1 MSGSTDGAGH
11 RGSVFAEERYQRDA
25 STRSMERG
33 YGASFFSG
41 RREIGKEELEE
52 WRKLLGR

>member
-1 MSGSTDGAGH
+1 M
-11 RGSVFAEERYQRDA
+11 FAEDRYQRDA

-41 RREIGKEELEE
+41 RREIGKGELEE

>member
-1 MSGSTDGAGH
+1 M
-11 RGSVFAEERYQRDA
+11 FAEERYQRDA

-41 RREIGKEELEE
+41 RSEIGKEELEE
-52 WRKLLGR
+52 RRELLGR

>member
-1 MSGSTDGAGH
+1 MVRA
-11 RGSVFAEERYQRDA
+11 AEDRYQRDV

-33 YGASFFSG
+33 LGASFFSG
-41 RREIGKEELEE
+41 RSEIGKEELEE